1 MTDKNQQG
9 LTLAFKKVTG
19 KSTKIKEL
27 GITVE
32 LTDEEVDEV
41 IIALAKAKAERE
53 GTDWTSHV
61 KGMRWY
67 VEDLQTFSALNAEE
81 RLELE
86 YKAAFAEIASEA
98 EMLIAIQ
105 RQLGEVA

>member
-1 MTDKNQQG
+1 MDKNQQG

-32 LTDEEVDEV
+32 LTNEEVDEV

-61 KGMRWY
+61 KGQRWY
-67 VEDLQTFSALNAEE
+67 VQSLQAFSALTAEE
-81 RLELE
+81 RLQTE
-86 YKAAFAEIASEA
+86 YEEAFAEIASEQ
-98 EMLIAIQ
+98 EMLIVIQ
-105 RQLGEVA
+105 RQMDVV